1 MRFICDV
8 GKGAIL
14 NLTKIDNFNRKKVL
28 AYVLV
33 GGSGQRLR
41 PLTSNCAKPS
51 VAFGLDNR
59 IVDFVI
65 SNLINSGIIHIYL
78 VAQYK
83 PDSLLTHVRMRWEE
97 KVERLN
103 GFVRVICPD
112 DSIPNGQFE
121 GTADAIFKNLDKVN
135 KHQPELV
142 AIFSADHI
150 YRMDV
155 RSMVNDHLEYNSDVS
170 ISAISVPIARAS
182 SFGVLSVDSGGQ
194 VMDFNEKPSNP
205 VPIPGDPTL
214 AHTSMGNYIFNTNIL
229 MEVAKEAR
237 LRGDLDFGHDIIG
250 WLIKKYTVHAYNF
263 CNNKIPGV
271 QEFED
276 STYWYD
282 VGTIESY
289 WQSHQDML
297 GDVPILDLDNP
308 LWPIG
313 GLNKSG
319 RKAFDNSFVSFDTQ
333 ADNAIIRNSII
344 RGHVMLGQGVVI
356 EDSII
361 LGDVI
366 IKKGAHIK
374 RAIVDRRNVI
384 AENERI
390 GHNLL
395 TDRQK
400 YYVDSS
406 GIVVVAAG
414 KLKELSRAKYT
425 DLQNFI
431 VPAMESSYVY

>member
-1 MRFICDV
+1 MTL

-14 NLTKIDNFNRKKVL
+14 KLTEIDKYNRKKVL

-41 PLTSNCAKPS
+41 PLTLDHAKPS
-51 VAFGLDNR
+51 VSFGLDNR

-65 SNLINSGIIHIYL
+65 SNLINSGITQIYL

-83 PDSLLTHVRMRWEE
+83 PKSLLAHIETRWGDS
-97 KVERLN
+97 VERLN
-103 GFVRVICPD
+103 GFIRVICPD
-112 DSIPNGQFE
+112 DVVPNGVFE
-121 GTADAIFKNLDKVN
+121 GTADAIFKNLNKVK

-155 RSMVNDHLEYNSDVS
+155 RRMVKEHLELNADVS
-170 ISAISVPIARAS
+170 ISAISVPIAKAS
-182 SFGVLSVDSGGQ
+182 SFGVLSVDSFGRII
-194 VMDFNEKPSNP
+194 DFKEKPSVPTP
-205 VPIPGDPTL
+205 VPGQPEL
-214 AHTSMGNYIFNTNIL
+214 AHTSMGNYIFNTDVL
-229 MEVAKEAR
+229 MGVSKEAK

-250 WLIKKYTVHAYNF
+250 WLIKKYAVHAYNF
-263 CNNKIPGV
+263 CNNSVPGIRGY
-271 QEFED
+271 EE
-276 STYWYD
+276 SSYWHD
-282 VGTIESY
+282 VGTIETY

-297 GDVPILDLDNP
+297 GEFPKLELDNP

-313 GLNKSG
+313 GLHKSG
-319 RKAFDNSFVSFDTQ
+319 NKAWENSLVSFDVQ
-333 ADNAIIRNSII
+333 SDNAIVRNSII

-366 IKKGAHIK
+366 VKKGARIK
-374 RAIVDRRNVI
+374 KAIIDRRNVI
-384 AENERI
+384 EQNDRI
-390 GHNLL
+390 GFNLAA
-395 TDRQK
+395 DRQK

-406 GIVVVAAG
+406 GIVVVASG
-414 KLKELSRAKYT
+414 ELK
-425 DLQNFI
+425 DLPENKFINLHNFV
-431 VPAMESSYVY
+431 VPTEESLYAY